1 MITHRKAE
9 NQPEISFYS
18 GKLSE
23 LIENL
28 KEQEGK
34 NIWICGGAE
43 IAQQLIKED
52 MIDEFCF
59 SVIPTMMGSG
69 IKLFPALQVE
79 KRLKFITTAV
89 YNGIV
94 DLVYKRM

>member
-34 NIWICGGAE
+34 NIWRCG
-43 IAQQLIKED
+43 D
-52 MIDEFCF
+52 C
-59 SVIPTMMGSG
+59 SVINQRG
-69 IKLFPALQVE
+69 
-79 KRLKFITTAV
+79 
-89 YNGIV
+89 Y
-94 DLVYKRM
+94 D